1 MPDAAP
7 APLPEAAAVPP
18 RERDWEWFWRFL
30 ALVLLVAT
38 GWVVWVALQM
48 NPDPIATPAAFDAA
62 SRAAGHAAQG
72 KIRQTPAAASQ
83 ADAGSSAEG
92 AAASSLPGA
101 ADAALAASP
110 AESAGTSKSA
120 ELPYPP
126 VNLNQLKRA
135 DALSTVSL
143 GKLGKAAPVPT
154 QQ

>member
-7 APLPEAAAVPP
+7 APLPKAAAVPP

-62 SRAAGHAAQG
+62 SRAAGNAAQG
-72 KIRQTPAAASQ
+72 KIQQAPVAAAQTEPGSPVEGTPASP
-83 ADAGSSAEG
+83 DA
-92 AAASSLPGA
+92 P
-101 ADAALAASP
+101 DAALATKAADGP
-110 AESAGTSKSA
+110 GASKSA

-135 DALSTVSL
+135 DTLSSVSL
-143 GKLGKAAPVPT
+143 GKLGKAAPVST

>member
-62 SRAAGHAAQG
+62 SRAAGNAAHG
-72 KIRQTPAAASQ
+72 KIEQPPIAAKQ
-83 ADAGSSAEG
+83 ETGSSEEETGSSSSPG
-92 AAASSLPGA
+92 ATDAPGA
-101 ADAALAASP
+101 ANAV
-110 AESAGTSKSA
+110 GVSKSPD
-120 ELPYPP
+120 LPYPP
-126 VNLNQLKRA
+126 VNLSQLKRA
-135 DALSTVSL
+135 DALSAVSL
-143 GKLGKAAPVPT
+143 GKLGKAAPGPT
-154 QQ
+154 QY